1 MPNVIDGIADHSK
14 PGDTASW
21 WSQQG
26 KLSMAGNLDPEETA
40 YLELFTSTDVPQAL
54 RIGRG
59 IADITNLTQEEKDR
73 AKKHFGEGPGA
84 IGQFVNYENRR
95 RIIAHY
101 VYTHPA
107 TIQYELGLYRL
118 TRDVIPPLFLAE
130 RVYELFTAE
139 EAFTGEKVSR
149 LRAGADLLVAIV
161 LARVLKAA
169 AGANAPV
176 RPQSTPLTDPIYDL
190 PPQGGMR
197 INGRWYTEHALER
210 MAPDTPQIRA
220 ELRTRAA
227 ARLAKLGINPGHGA
241 YDACIAR
248 ALQKIDPRGI
258 PPAVVEAEISSPGST
273 NVKVITAR
281 RQQVVVTV
289 MPKGGN

>member
-1 MPNVIDGIADHSK
+1 MPNVIDGIVDHPKPADA
-14 PGDTASW
+14 ASW
-21 WSQQG
+21 WSQQD
-26 KLSMAGNLDPEETA
+26 KLAMAGGLDQEETA
-40 YLELFTSTDVPQAL
+40 YLEFFTSTDVPPAL

-59 IADITNLTQEEKDR
+59 IADITNLTKEDAER
-73 AKKHFGEGPGA
+73 AKKYFGDGPA
-84 IGQFVNYENRR
+84 NTSQFVNYENRR

-118 TRDVIPPLFLAE
+118 TRDVIVPLFLAE
-130 RVYELFTAE
+130 RVYELFTGE
-139 EAFTGEKVSR
+139 EAFTGEKISR
-149 LRAGADLLVAIV
+149 VRAGVDLLVAIV

-169 AGANAPV
+169 AGLNAPV
-176 RPQSTPLTDPIYDL
+176 RPPSKPLTDPIYDL
-190 PPQGGMR
+190 PPEGGMR

-227 ARLAKLGINPGHGA
+227 ARLAKLGINPGSGA
-241 YDACIAR
+241 YDACMAR

-258 PPAVVEAEISSPGST
+258 PPSVVEAEISSPGST
-273 NVKVITAR
+273 NVKVITVR

-289 MPKGGN
+289 MPKN